1 MHKLLIIILFI
12 PVLTIAQN
20 NTQNDTDAV
29 LDELFAVD
37 SFEVVAFINDL
48 KKQDYL
54 YTTLIYNNKTLF
66 SGRDFG
72 VDQYSTFPSIW
83 IP

>member
-37 SFEVVAFINDL
+37 SLEVVAFINDL
-48 KKQDYL
+48 KKQDYP
-54 YTTLIYNNKTLF
+54 YTH
-66 SGRDFG
+66 
-72 VDQYSTFPSIW
+72 
-83 IP
+83 